1 VRVTRPCEDGFMPLG
16 PAGDLDRDAARI
28 AEFIDVAG
36 ECADDAPV
44 SRFVAP
50 SVTVA
55 AMPGY

>member
-1 VRVTRPCEDGFMPLG
+1 MPLG